1 METFRLR
8 LRLVIT
14 AAFSLLGQAAMCRL
28 LLKDDDKALLPSLQ
42 FANRFPEL
50 VRPVQPALLTL
61 QIFQIV
67 AVFTIGCSVL
77 SQLFGPSLAAHLVSD
92 LSSRWTR
99 LVRAHVRALVDAAG
113 CVG

>member
-50 VRPVQPALLTL
+50 VRPVQPPSLTM
-61 QIFQIV
+61 QIFQVV

-77 SQLFGPSLAAHLVSD
+77 SQLFGPSIA
-92 LSSRWTR
+92 TR
-99 LVRAHVRALVDAAG
+99 RI
-113 CVG
+113 